1 MSTIPHAHAILTA
14 DTSISAVVQCEE
26 GAIRLSEFSSLELCY
41 NGRYTRLC
49 YEGYQETTGRVACR
63 ELGLTLEDLFF
74 QTQSNKLIVVRNIYN
89 IFYPT
94 LQASMIPQY

>member
-1 MSTIPHAHAILTA
+1 MHMLTA
-14 DTSISAVVQCEE
+14 VTSISAVVQCEE

-49 YEGYQETTGRVACR
+49 YEGFQETTGRVACR
-63 ELGLTLEDLFF
+63 ELGFTLEDLV
-74 QTQSNKLIVVRNIYN
+74 QTQSNKLISCKKYLLIANM

-94 LQASMIPQY
+94 QQASMMPQY